1 MFALKSN
8 VNDILVAPF
17 DDTNTAWNQSPAREQ

>member
-1 MFALKSN
+1 MFAIKSN

-17 DDTNTAWNQSPAREQ
+17 DDPAWNQSPAREQ